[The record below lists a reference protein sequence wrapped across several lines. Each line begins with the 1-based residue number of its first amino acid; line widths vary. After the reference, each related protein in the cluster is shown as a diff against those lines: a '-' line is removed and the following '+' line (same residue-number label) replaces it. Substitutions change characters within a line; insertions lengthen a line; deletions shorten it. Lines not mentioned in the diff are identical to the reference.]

1 MDTMTKFGVFASS
14 ALVCLGV
21 LFAPPISAGEQPM
34 SLRYAGVGYDTKI
47 DGLIPDDQTVTL
59 TTGTAAG
66 TLGAAEIA
74 ITAEFRML
82 QDAADCPA
90 GFPVKYALVYSATVL
105 TFKDQS
111 QLFGFSTL
119 GWLCANAGGGYVGEV
134 QGIYEGGAGRFASAT
149 GDFVSKFNGAYLDPS
164 IGFRSIRG
172 TVEGTVGRH

>member
-14 ALVCLGV
+14 ALVCVGV
-21 LFAPPISAGEQPM
+21 LFAPPSIAGEQPM
-34 SLRYAGVGYDTKI
+34 SLRYAGVGYDTKV

-59 TTGTAAG
+59 TTGTASG

-82 QDAADCPA
+82 QDATGCPT

-134 QGIYEGGAGRFASAT
+134 QGIYQGGAGRFASAT